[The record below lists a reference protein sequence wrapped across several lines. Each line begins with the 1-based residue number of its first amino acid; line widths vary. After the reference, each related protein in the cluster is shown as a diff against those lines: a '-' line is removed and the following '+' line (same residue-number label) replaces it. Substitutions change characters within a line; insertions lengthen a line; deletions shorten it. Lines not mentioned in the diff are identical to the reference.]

1 MNKNIS
7 KKIIP
12 IAIIISIT
20 TGCSGIKD
28 DPVDYKETTEPQIE
42 STMKESSD
50 TNNTTK
56 YDTLSKPNKS
66 DSDVNKDDLSHE
78 QNKSSNDTNHKTSPQ
93 NNITNKN
100 KSNDTNK
107 KSNTKDI
114 SKWEDYAQ
122 WSYDNYGSVPPKM
135 YAYTDQ
141 DGNSVYYEDDNYNPD
156 YPSSNTDYP
165 DNTADINNIESATTE

>member
-66 DSDVNKDDLSHE
+66 
-78 QNKSSNDTNHKTSPQ
+78 SNDTNHKTSPQ

-122 WSYDNYGSVPPKM
+122 WSYDNYGVAPHKM

-141 DGNSVYYEDDNYNPD
+141 DGNAVYREDDNYNPC
-156 YPSSNTDYP
+156 YP

>member
-56 YDTLSKPNKS
+56 DDTLSK
-66 DSDVNKDDLSHE
+66 

-122 WSYDNYGSVPPKM
+122 WSYDNYGVAPHKM
-135 YAYTDQ
+135 YAYTDEN
-141 DGNSVYYEDDNYNPD
+141 GNAVYREDDNYNPC
-156 YPSSNTDYP
+156 YP

>member
-56 YDTLSKPNKS
+56 DDTLSKP
-66 DSDVNKDDLSHE
+66 
-78 QNKSSNDTNHKTSPQ
+78 NKSSNDTNHKTSPQ

-122 WSYDNYGSVPPKM
+122 WSYDNYGVAPHKM

-141 DGNSVYYEDDNYNPD
+141 DGNSVYYEDDNYNP
-156 YPSSNTDYP
+156 NYP

>member
-56 YDTLSKPNKS
+56 DDTLSKQNKS
-66 DSDVNKDDLSHE
+66 SNDTK

-122 WSYDNYGSVPPKM
+122 WSYDNYGSVPHRT
-135 YAYTDQ
+135 YAYTDEN
-141 DGNSVYYEDDNYNPD
+141 GNAVYREDDNYNPA
-156 YPSSNTDYP
+156 YP

>member
-56 YDTLSKPNKS
+56 NDTLSK
-66 DSDVNKDDLSHE
+66 

-122 WSYDNYGSVPPKM
+122 WSYDNYGSVPHRT
-135 YAYTDQ
+135 YAYTDEN
-141 DGNSVYYEDDNYNPD
+141 GNAVYREDDNYNPC
-156 YPSSNTDYP
+156 YP

>member
-1 MNKNIS
+1 MNKNIR
-7 KKIIP
+7 KKLICAALIVG
-12 IAIIISIT
+12 ISAVQIGCT
-20 TGCSGIKD
+20 TMRVYAPEK
-28 DPVDYKETTEPQIE
+28 PATTEQQID
-42 STMKESSD
+42 SS
-50 TNNTTK
+50 K
-56 YDTLSKPNKS
+56 
-66 DSDVNKDDLSHE
+66 

-122 WSYDNYGSVPPKM
+122 WSYDNYGSVPHRT

-156 YPSSNTDYP
+156 YPSSNTENP
-165 DNTADINNIESATTE
+165 GDNNDIESATTE

>member
-56 YDTLSKPNKS
+56 DDTLSK
-66 DSDVNKDDLSHE
+66 

-107 KSNTKDI
+107 KSNTKYI

-122 WSYDNYGSVPPKM
+122 WSYDNYGSVPHRT
-135 YAYTDQ
+135 YAYTDEN
-141 DGNSVYYEDDNYNPD
+141 GNAVYREDDNYNPC
-156 YPSSNTDYP
+156 YP

>member
-56 YDTLSKPNKS
+56 DDTLSKPNK
-66 DSDVNKDDLSHE
+66 
-78 QNKSSNDTNHKTSPQ
+78 SNDTNHKTSPQ

-122 WSYDNYGSVPPKM
+122 WSYDNYGVAPHKM
-135 YAYTDQ
+135 YAYTDEN
-141 DGNSVYYEDDNYNPD
+141 GNAVYREDDNYNPA
-156 YPSSNTDYP
+156 YP

>member
-56 YDTLSKPNKS
+56 DDTLSK
-66 DSDVNKDDLSHE
+66 
-78 QNKSSNDTNHKTSPQ
+78 QNKSNDTNHKTSPQ

-122 WSYDNYGSVPPKM
+122 WSYDNYGSVPHRT
-135 YAYTDQ
+135 YAYTDEN
-141 DGNSVYYEDDNYNPD
+141 GNAVYREDDNYNPC
-156 YPSSNTDYP
+156 YP

>member
-1 MNKNIS
+1 MNKNIR
-7 KKIIP
+7 KKLICAALIVG
-12 IAIIISIT
+12 ISAVQIGCT
-20 TGCSGIKD
+20 TMRVYAPEK
-28 DPVDYKETTEPQIE
+28 PATTEQQID
-42 STMKESSD
+42 SS
-50 TNNTTK
+50 K
-56 YDTLSKPNKS
+56 
-66 DSDVNKDDLSHE
+66 

-122 WSYDNYGSVPPKM
+122 WSYDNYGVAPHKM
-135 YAYTDQ
+135 YAYTDEN
-141 DGNSVYYEDDNYNPD
+141 GNAVYREDDNYNPC
-156 YPSSNTDYP
+156 YP

>member
-1 MNKNIS
+1 MNKNIR
-7 KKIIP
+7 KKLICAALIVG
-12 IAIIISIT
+12 ISAVQIGCT
-20 TGCSGIKD
+20 TMRVYAPEK
-28 DPVDYKETTEPQIE
+28 PATTEQQID
-42 STMKESSD
+42 SS
-50 TNNTTK
+50 K
-56 YDTLSKPNKS
+56 
-66 DSDVNKDDLSHE
+66 

-122 WSYDNYGSVPPKM
+122 WSYDNYGVAPHKM

-156 YPSSNTDYP
+156 YP

>member
-1 MNKNIS
+1 MNKNIR
-7 KKIIP
+7 KKLICAALIVG
-12 IAIIISIT
+12 ISAVQIGCT
-20 TGCSGIKD
+20 TMRVYAPEK
-28 DPVDYKETTEPQIE
+28 PATTEQQID
-42 STMKESSD
+42 SS
-50 TNNTTK
+50 K
-56 YDTLSKPNKS
+56 
-66 DSDVNKDDLSHE
+66 

-100 KSNDTNK
+100 KSNDTNR

-122 WSYDNYGSVPPKM
+122 WSYDNYGVAPHKM

-141 DGNSVYYEDDNYNPD
+141 DGNSVYYEDDNYNPA
-156 YPSSNTDYP
+156 YP

>member
-1 MNKNIS
+1 MNKNLS

-56 YDTLSKPNKS
+56 DDTLSK
-66 DSDVNKDDLSHE
+66 

-122 WSYDNYGSVPPKM
+122 WSYDNYGSVPHRT
-135 YAYTDQ
+135 YAYTDEN
-141 DGNSVYYEDDNYNPD
+141 GNAVYREDDNYNPC
-156 YPSSNTDYP
+156 YP

>member
-1 MNKNIS
+1 
-7 KKIIP
+7 
-12 IAIIISIT
+12 
-20 TGCSGIKD
+20 
-28 DPVDYKETTEPQIE
+28 
-42 STMKESSD
+42 MKESSD

-56 YDTLSKPNKS
+56 YDTLSK
-66 DSDVNKDDLSHE
+66 

-122 WSYDNYGSVPPKM
+122 WSYDNYGSVPHRT
-135 YAYTDQ
+135 YAYTDEN
-141 DGNSVYYEDDNYNPD
+141 GNAVYREDDNYNPC
-156 YPSSNTDYP
+156 YP

>member
-1 MNKNIS
+1 MNKNSS

-56 YDTLSKPNKS
+56 DDTLSK
-66 DSDVNKDDLSHE
+66 

-122 WSYDNYGSVPPKM
+122 WSYDNYGSVPHRT
-135 YAYTDQ
+135 YAYTDEN
-141 DGNSVYYEDDNYNPD
+141 GNAVYREDDNYNPC
-156 YPSSNTDYP
+156 YP

>member
-56 YDTLSKPNKS
+56 YDTLSK
-66 DSDVNKDDLSHE
+66 
-78 QNKSSNDTNHKTSPQ
+78 QNKSSNDTKQNKSSDTKQNKSTNDTNHKTSPQ

-107 KSNTKDI
+107 NKSNTKDI

-122 WSYDNYGSVPPKM
+122 WSYDNYGSVPHRT
-135 YAYTDQ
+135 YAYTDEN
-141 DGNSVYYEDDNYNPD
+141 GNAVYREDDNYNPC
-156 YPSSNTDYP
+156 YP

>member
-56 YDTLSKPNKS
+56 DDTLSKPNK
-66 DSDVNKDDLSHE
+66 
-78 QNKSSNDTNHKTSPQ
+78 SNDTNHKTSPQ

-107 KSNTKDI
+107 NKSNTKDI

-122 WSYDNYGSVPPKM
+122 WSYDNYGSVPHRT
-135 YAYTDQ
+135 YAYTDEN
-141 DGNSVYYEDDNYNPD
+141 GNAVYREDDNYNPC
-156 YPSSNTDYP
+156 YP

>member
-56 YDTLSKPNKS
+56 YDTVSKPNKS
-66 DSDVNKDDLSHE
+66 DS
-78 QNKSSNDTNHKTSPQ
+78 DTNHKTSPQ

-122 WSYDNYGSVPPKM
+122 WSYDNYGSVPHRT
-135 YAYTDQ
+135 YAYTDEN
-141 DGNSVYYEDDNYNPD
+141 GNAVYREDDNYNPA
-156 YPSSNTDYP
+156 YP

>member
-56 YDTLSKPNKS
+56 DDTLSKQNKS
-66 DSDVNKDDLSHE
+66 SNDTK
-78 QNKSSNDTNHKTSPQ
+78 QNKSSNDTNHKISPQ

-100 KSNDTNK
+100 K
-107 KSNTKDI
+107 
-114 SKWEDYAQ
+114 
-122 WSYDNYGSVPPKM
+122 
-135 YAYTDQ
+135 
-141 DGNSVYYEDDNYNPD
+141 
-156 YPSSNTDYP
+156 
-165 DNTADINNIESATTE
+165 